1 VVVEEETGILLFVQ
15 VMVVQVAGE
24 VEDTLVIMVSLLD
37 PELLELVE
45 EVHYLLGNLDLIQTL
60 QQVAMGHNQQVV
72 VGEEMVS
79 QMCMLGLDQVMVAVL
94 VVPELF
100 SLPILHKIAK

>member
-1 VVVEEETGILLFVQ
+1 
-15 VMVVQVAGE
+15 MVP
-24 VEDTLVIMVSLLD
+24 LLD

-60 QQVAMGHNQQVV
+60 QQVAMEHNQQVV

-94 VVPELF
+94 VVPESF
-100 SLPILHKIAK
+100 SLLILHKYSKIIKCLT